1 MQTELHLY
9 LEVERIR
16 GNEDK
21 IIIEVNETNC
31 LDFGAV
37 LNGVSFANALNEVM
51 SLQILSLLLIISVPD
66 YKIAPSYF
74 RIWSWG
80 FSSKR

>member
-16 GNEDK
+16 GNE

-31 LDFGAV
+31 LESGAV